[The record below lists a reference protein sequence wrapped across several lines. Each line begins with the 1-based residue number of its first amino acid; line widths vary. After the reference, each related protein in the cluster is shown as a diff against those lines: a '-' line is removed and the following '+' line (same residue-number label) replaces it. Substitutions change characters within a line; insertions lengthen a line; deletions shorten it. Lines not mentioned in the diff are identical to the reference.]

1 MNGPKE
7 IEGYVPTSGNLPFAC
22 RPSWRESKA
31 TEENWLV
38 VTIFVSYE
46 MSFPDLNFF
55 RHQT

>member
-1 MNGPKE
+1 MQFLAVHFDP
-7 IEGYVPTSGNLPFAC
+7 ILPFAC
-22 RPSWRESKA
+22 RPSWRENKA